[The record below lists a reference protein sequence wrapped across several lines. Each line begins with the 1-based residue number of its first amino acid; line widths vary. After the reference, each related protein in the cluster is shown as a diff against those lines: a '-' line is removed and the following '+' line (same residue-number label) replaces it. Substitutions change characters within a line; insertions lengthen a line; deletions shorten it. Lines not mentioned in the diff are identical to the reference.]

1 MVMDDLGM
9 PRWQDPNV
17 LLPRNMLKS
26 AMNLVYHV
34 SSGLMRGNVVFA
46 LKAAVMTG
54 SCDVDVLLLVS
65 SLSF

>member
-1 MVMDDLGM
+1 MDDLGM
-9 PRWQDPNV
+9 PWRQDPDALPPWNV
-17 LLPRNMLKS
+17 LES

-54 SCDVDVLLLVS
+54 SCNADVLLLVS